1 MDELDVDEEIKNNV
15 PLSKVVEKIKYSN
28 EDCKYNKDW
37 ETEFQFDPDMTEEE
51 GKENIKAI

>member
-37 ETEFQFDPDMTEEE
+37 ETEF
-51 GKENIKAI
+51 